1 MSFADVRT
9 ARRYARPLGNLARVV
24 RLEDGFGVLELPPS
38 KGLPAVLRT
47 GPKTHRR
54 VTAAE
59 GLKLTL
65 DMIPTET
72 PRPGRPALPEADR
85 LAPVTVWLNERHL
98 AALDAVGERSVVLR
112 TLVDGLLEKSSRSK

>member
-38 KGLPAVLRT
+38 KGLSPVLRT
-47 GPKTHRR
+47 GPKTHRK

-59 GLKLTL
+59 ALELTAATV
-65 DMIPTET
+65 PTET
-72 PRPGRPALPEADR
+72 PRPGRPALADADR

-98 AALDAVGERSVVLR
+98 EALDAVGDRSTVLR
-112 TLVDGLLEKSSRSK
+112 TLVDGLLEKSSRGR